1 MRKNQELVMIFNTN
15 DQALVAILKTVLDD
29 QKIPYVVKGELLY
42 RNRSLQILVNRKDE
56 KNALAL
62 LGKLEKSGAQ

>member
-1 MRKNQELVMIFNTN
+1 MRKNQELVTILNTN